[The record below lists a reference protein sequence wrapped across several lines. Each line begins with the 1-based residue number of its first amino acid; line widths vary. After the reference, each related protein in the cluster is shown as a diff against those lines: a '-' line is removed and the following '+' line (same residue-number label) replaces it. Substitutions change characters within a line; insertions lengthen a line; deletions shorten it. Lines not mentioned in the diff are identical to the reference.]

1 MAPIVASAIL
11 ALDKLRRRWG
21 LSASPFKTPVS
32 SSPAVGVDLA
42 VQRRFALVYV
52 AKNKAD
58 SAKLHAI
65 KSVDGKDKW
74 TANFGE
80 TATVRRFLWSPA
92 RLLIRMERLCIADE
106 CL

>member
-1 MAPIVASAIL
+1 
-11 ALDKLRRRWG
+11 
-21 LSASPFKTPVS
+21 
-32 SSPAVGVDLA
+32 VGIDPA

-65 KSVDGKDKW
+65 KSVDGKDKKISGPQ
-74 TANFGE
+74 TSE
-80 TATVRRFLWSPA
+80 KPQRFVVSCGLPA
-92 RLLIRMERLCIADE
+92 RLLIWMERLCIADE